1 MKIILLD
8 DHKLFGASIKLL
20 LEEHD
25 EIELCDYV
33 STIDDL
39 FKYLQIKNYDIV
51 LLDINLKSEKTGLDL
66 IKDLLEIYPDI
77 NIAILTSY
85 DLKNYRET
93 AYKLGVRD
101 FINKSIEIDELI
113 ERLARIYKGNNK
125 IVEINDKPLLTN
137 SEKIVL
143 KELVKGSNK
152 KDIANKLF
160 ISERTLYN
168 HISNIY
174 SKLGVNNA
182 IQAFNKAMELGY
194 IDPIIW
200 KNAWFDI

>member
-8 DHKLFGASIKLL
+8 DHKLFGSSIKLL
-20 LEEHD
+20 LEEQD
-25 EIELCDYV
+25 EIEFCDYV

-39 FKYLQIKNYDIV
+39 FKYLQVKNYDIV
-51 LLDINLKSEKTGLDL
+51 LLDINLKSEKTGIDL
-66 IKDLLEIYPDI
+66 IGEVLEIYPDI
-77 NIAILTSY
+77 NVVILTSY
-85 DLKNYRET
+85 DLKNYKET
-93 AYKLGVRD
+93 AYKLGVKD
-101 FINKSIEIDELI
+101 FINKSVEIDDLI
-113 ERLARIYKGNNK
+113 ERLVRVNEGENK
-125 IVEINDKPLLTN
+125 IFNINDKPLLTD

-182 IQAFNKAMELGY
+182 IEAFNKAMELGY
-194 IDPIIW
+194 IEPLM
-200 KNAWFDI
+200 

>member
-8 DHKLFGASIKLL
+8 DHKLFGSSIKLL
-20 LEEHD
+20 LEEQD
-25 EIELCDYV
+25 EIEFCDYV

-39 FKYLQIKNYDIV
+39 FKYLQIKNYDIA

-66 IKDLLEIYPDI
+66 IGEVLEIYPDI
-77 NIAILTSY
+77 NVVILTSY
-85 DLKNYRET
+85 DLKNYKET
-93 AYKLGVRD
+93 AYKLGVKD
-101 FINKSIEIDELI
+101 FINKSVEIDDLI
-113 ERLARIYKGNNK
+113 ERLVRVNEGKNK
-125 IVEINDKPLLTN
+125 IFNINDKPLLTD

-182 IQAFNKAMELGY
+182 IEAFNKAIELGY
-194 IDPIIW
+194 IDPLM
-200 KNAWFDI
+200 

>member
-8 DHKLFGASIKLL
+8 DHKLFGSSIKLL
-20 LEEHD
+20 LEEQD
-25 EIELCDYV
+25 EIEFCDYV

-39 FKYLQIKNYDIV
+39 FKYLKIKNYDIV
-51 LLDINLKSEKTGLDL
+51 LLDINLKSEKTGLEL
-66 IKDLLEIYPDI
+66 IGEVLEIYPDI
-77 NIAILTSY
+77 NVVILTSY
-85 DLKNYRET
+85 DLKNYKDT
-93 AYKLGVRD
+93 AYKLGVKD
-101 FINKSIEIDELI
+101 FINKSVDIDDLI
-113 ERLARIYKGNNK
+113 ERLVRVNEGKHK
-125 IVEINDKPLLTN
+125 IFNINDKPLLTD

-182 IQAFNKAMELGY
+182 IEAFNKAMELGY
-194 IDPIIW
+194 IDPLM
-200 KNAWFDI
+200 

>member
-8 DHKLFGASIKLL
+8 DHKLFGSSIKLL
-20 LEEHD
+20 LEEQD
-25 EIELCDYV
+25 EIEFCDYV

-39 FKYLQIKNYDIV
+39 FKYLQVKNYDIV

-66 IKDLLEIYPDI
+66 IGEVLEIYPDI
-77 NIAILTSY
+77 NVVILTSY
-85 DLKNYRET
+85 DLKNYKET
-93 AYKLGVRD
+93 AYKLGVKD
-101 FINKSIEIDELI
+101 FINKSVEIDDLI
-113 ERLARIYKGNNK
+113 ERLVRVNEGKHK
-125 IVEINDKPLLTN
+125 IFNINDKPLLTD

-182 IQAFNKAMELGY
+182 IEAFNKAMKLGY
-194 IDPIIW
+194 IDPLM
-200 KNAWFDI
+200 

>member
-8 DHKLFGASIKLL
+8 DHKLFGSSIKLL
-20 LEEHD
+20 LEEQD

-33 STIDDL
+33 STIDDF

-51 LLDINLKSEKTGLDL
+51 LLDINLKSDKTGLDL
-66 IKDLLEIYPDI
+66 IKDVLDIYPDT

-85 DLKNYRET
+85 DLKNYKET
-93 AYKLGVRD
+93 AYKLGVKD
-101 FINKSIEIDELI
+101 FINKSVEIDDMI
-113 ERLARIYKGNNK
+113 ERLIRINEGK
-125 IVEINDKPLLTN
+125 IKTVKINDKPLLTDT
-137 SEKIVL
+137 EKIVL

-182 IQAFNKAMELGY
+182 IEAFNKAMELGY
-194 IDPIIW
+194 IDPLM
-200 KNAWFDI
+200 

>member
-1 MKIILLD
+1 MKLILLD

-66 IKDLLEIYPDI
+66 IKDLLEIYSDI

-101 FINKSIEIDELI
+101 FINKSVEIDDLI
-113 ERLARIYKGNNK
+113 ERLIRIYEGNNK
-125 IVEINDKPLLTN
+125 TVDINDKPLLTD

-194 IDPIIW
+194 IDPLM
-200 KNAWFDI
+200 

>member
-8 DHKLFGASIKLL
+8 DHKLFGSSIKLL
-20 LEEHD
+20 LEEQD
-25 EIELCDYV
+25 KIEFCDYV
-33 STIDDL
+33 SSIDDL

-66 IKDLLEIYPDI
+66 IGEVLEIYPDI
-77 NIAILTSY
+77 NVVILTSY
-85 DLKNYRET
+85 DLKNYKET
-93 AYKLGVRD
+93 AYKLGVKD
-101 FINKSIEIDELI
+101 FINKSVEIDDLI
-113 ERLARIYKGNNK
+113 ERLVRVNEGENK
-125 IVEINDKPLLTN
+125 IFNINDKPLLTD

-182 IQAFNKAMELGY
+182 IEAFNKAIELGY
-194 IDPIIW
+194 IDPLM
-200 KNAWFDI
+200 

>member
-8 DHKLFGASIKLL
+8 DHKLFGSSIKLL
-20 LEEHD
+20 LEEQD
-25 EIELCDYV
+25 EIEFCDYV

-39 FKYLQIKNYDIV
+39 FKYLKIKNYDIV
-51 LLDINLKSEKTGLDL
+51 LLDINLKSEKTGLEL
-66 IKDLLEIYPDI
+66 IGEVLEIYPDI
-77 NIAILTSY
+77 NVVILTSY
-85 DLKNYRET
+85 DLKNYKDT
-93 AYKLGVRD
+93 AYKLGVKD
-101 FINKSIEIDELI
+101 FINKSVDIDDLI
-113 ERLARIYKGNNK
+113 ERLVRVNEGKHK
-125 IVEINDKPLLTN
+125 IFNINDKPLLTD

-182 IQAFNKAMELGY
+182 IEAFNKAMKLGY
-194 IDPIIW
+194 IDPLM
-200 KNAWFDI
+200 

>member
-8 DHKLFGASIKLL
+8 DHKLFGSSIKLL
-20 LEEHD
+20 LEEQD
-25 EIELCDYV
+25 KIEFCDYV
-33 STIDDL
+33 SSIDDL

-66 IKDLLEIYPDI
+66 IGEVLEIYPDI
-77 NIAILTSY
+77 NVVILTSY
-85 DLKNYRET
+85 DLKNYKET
-93 AYKLGVRD
+93 AYKLGVKD
-101 FINKSIEIDELI
+101 FINKSVEIDDLI
-113 ERLARIYKGNNK
+113 ERLVRVNEGENK
-125 IVEINDKPLLTN
+125 IFNINDKPLLTD

-182 IQAFNKAMELGY
+182 IEAFNKAMELGY
-194 IDPIIW
+194 IDPLM
-200 KNAWFDI
+200 

>member
-8 DHKLFGASIKLL
+8 DHKLFGSSIKLL
-20 LEEHD
+20 LEEQD
-25 EIELCDYV
+25 EIEFCDYV

-66 IKDLLEIYPDI
+66 IGEVLEIYPDI
-77 NIAILTSY
+77 NVVILTSY
-85 DLKNYRET
+85 DLKNYKET
-93 AYKLGVRD
+93 AYKLGVKD
-101 FINKSIEIDELI
+101 FINKSVEIDDLI
-113 ERLARIYKGNNK
+113 ERLVRVNEGKHK
-125 IVEINDKPLLTN
+125 IFNINDKPLLTD
-137 SEKIVL
+137 SEKMVL

-182 IQAFNKAMELGY
+182 IEAFNKAMELGY
-194 IDPIIW
+194 IDPLM
-200 KNAWFDI
+200 

>member
-8 DHKLFGASIKLL
+8 DHKLFGSSIKLL
-20 LEEHD
+20 LEEQD
-25 EIELCDYV
+25 EIEFCDYV

-39 FKYLQIKNYDIV
+39 FKYLKIKNYDIV

-66 IKDLLEIYPDI
+66 IGEVLEIYPDI
-77 NIAILTSY
+77 NVVILTSY
-85 DLKNYRET
+85 DLKNYKET
-93 AYKLGVRD
+93 AYKLGVKD
-101 FINKSIEIDELI
+101 FINKSVEIDDLI
-113 ERLARIYKGNNK
+113 ERLVRVNEGKNK
-125 IVEINDKPLLTN
+125 IFNINDKPLLTD

-182 IQAFNKAMELGY
+182 IEAFNKAMELGY
-194 IDPIIW
+194 IDPLM
-200 KNAWFDI
+200 

>member
-8 DHKLFGASIKLL
+8 DHKLFGSSIRLL
-20 LEEHD
+20 LEEQD
-25 EIELCDYV
+25 EIEFCDYV

-39 FKYLQIKNYDIV
+39 FKYLQIKNYDIA

-66 IKDLLEIYPDI
+66 IGEVLEIYPDI
-77 NIAILTSY
+77 NVVILTSY
-85 DLKNYRET
+85 DLKNYKET
-93 AYKLGVRD
+93 AYKLGVKD
-101 FINKSIEIDELI
+101 FINKSVEIDDLI
-113 ERLARIYKGNNK
+113 ERLVRVNEGKNK
-125 IVEINDKPLLTN
+125 IFNINDKPLLTD

-182 IQAFNKAMELGY
+182 IEAFNKAMELGY
-194 IDPIIW
+194 IEPLM
-200 KNAWFDI
+200 

>member
-8 DHKLFGASIKLL
+8 DHKLFGSSIKLL
-20 LEEHD
+20 LEEQD
-25 EIELCDYV
+25 KIEFCDYV
-33 STIDDL
+33 SSIDDL

-66 IKDLLEIYPDI
+66 IGEVLEIYPDI
-77 NIAILTSY
+77 NVVILTSY
-85 DLKNYRET
+85 DLKNYKET
-93 AYKLGVRD
+93 AYKLGVKD
-101 FINKSIEIDELI
+101 FINKSVEIDDLI
-113 ERLARIYKGNNK
+113 ERLVRVNEGK
-125 IVEINDKPLLTN
+125 IKIFNINDKPLLTD

-152 KDIANKLF
+152 RDIANKLF
-160 ISERTLYN
+160 VSERTLYN

-182 IQAFNKAMELGY
+182 IEAFNKAMELGY
-194 IDPIIW
+194 IDPLM
-200 KNAWFDI
+200 

>member
-1 MKIILLD
+1 MKLILLD

-39 FKYLQIKNYDIV
+39 FKYLQIKNYDIL

-66 IKDLLEIYPDI
+66 IKDLLEIYSDI

-101 FINKSIEIDELI
+101 FINKSVEIDDLI
-113 ERLARIYKGNNK
+113 ERLIRIYEGNNK
-125 IVEINDKPLLTN
+125 TVDINDKPLLTD

>member
-8 DHKLFGASIKLL
+8 DHKLFGSSIKLL
-20 LEEHD
+20 LEEQD
-25 EIELCDYV
+25 EIEFCDYV

-39 FKYLQIKNYDIV
+39 FKYLQIKNYDIA

-66 IKDLLEIYPDI
+66 IGEVLEIYPDI
-77 NIAILTSY
+77 NVVILTSY
-85 DLKNYRET
+85 DLKNYKET
-93 AYKLGVRD
+93 AYKLGVKD
-101 FINKSIEIDELI
+101 FINKSVEIDDLI
-113 ERLARIYKGNNK
+113 ERLVRVNEGKNK
-125 IVEINDKPLLTN
+125 IFNINDKPLLTD

-182 IQAFNKAMELGY
+182 IEAFNKAMKLGY
-194 IDPIIW
+194 IDPLM
-200 KNAWFDI
+200 

>member
-8 DHKLFGASIKLL
+8 DHKLFGSSIKLL
-20 LEEHD
+20 LEEQD
-25 EIELCDYV
+25 EIEFCDYV

-39 FKYLQIKNYDIV
+39 FKYLKIKNYDIV
-51 LLDINLKSEKTGLDL
+51 LLDINLKSEKTGLEL
-66 IKDLLEIYPDI
+66 IGEVLEIYPDI
-77 NIAILTSY
+77 NVVILTSY
-85 DLKNYRET
+85 DLKNYKET
-93 AYKLGVRD
+93 AYKLGVKD
-101 FINKSIEIDELI
+101 FINKSVEIDDLI
-113 ERLARIYKGNNK
+113 ERLVIVNEGKNK
-125 IVEINDKPLLTN
+125 IFNINDKPLLTD

-182 IQAFNKAMELGY
+182 IEAFNKAMELGY
-194 IDPIIW
+194 IDPLM
-200 KNAWFDI
+200 

>member
-8 DHKLFGASIKLL
+8 DHKLFGSSIKLL
-20 LEEHD
+20 LEEQD
-25 EIELCDYV
+25 EIEFCDYV

-39 FKYLQIKNYDIV
+39 FKYLQIKNYDIA

-66 IKDLLEIYPDI
+66 IGEVLEIYPDI
-77 NIAILTSY
+77 NVVILTSY
-85 DLKNYRET
+85 DLKNYKET
-93 AYKLGVRD
+93 AYKLGVKD
-101 FINKSIEIDELI
+101 FINKSVEIDDLI
-113 ERLARIYKGNNK
+113 ERLVRVNEGKNK
-125 IVEINDKPLLTN
+125 IFNINDKSLLTD

-182 IQAFNKAMELGY
+182 IEAFNKAMELGY
-194 IDPIIW
+194 IEPLM
-200 KNAWFDI
+200 

>member
-8 DHKLFGASIKLL
+8 DHKLFGASINLL

-25 EIELCDYV
+25 EIELCDYI

-85 DLKNYRET
+85 DLINYRET
-93 AYKLGVRD
+93 AYRLGVKD
-101 FINKSIEIDELI
+101 FINKSIEIDDLI
-113 ERLARIYKGNNK
+113 ERLVRIYKGNNK
-125 IVEINDKPLLTN
+125 IVEINYKPLLTN

-182 IQAFNKAMELGY
+182 IEAFNKAMELGY
-194 IDPIIW
+194 IDPLM
-200 KNAWFDI
+200 

>member
-8 DHKLFGASIKLL
+8 DHKLFGASLKLL

-66 IKDLLEIYPDI
+66 IKDLLEIYSDI

-101 FINKSIEIDELI
+101 FINKSVEIDDLI
-113 ERLARIYKGNNK
+113 ERLIRIYEGNNK
-125 IVEINDKPLLTN
+125 TVDINDKPLLTD

-194 IDPIIW
+194 IDPLM
-200 KNAWFDI
+200 

>member
-8 DHKLFGASIKLL
+8 DHKLFGSSIKLL
-20 LEEHD
+20 LEEQD
-25 EIELCDYV
+25 EIEFCDYV

-39 FKYLQIKNYDIV
+39 FKYLKIKNYDIV
-51 LLDINLKSEKTGLDL
+51 LLDINLKSEKTGLEL
-66 IKDLLEIYPDI
+66 IGEVLEIYPDI
-77 NIAILTSY
+77 NVVILTSY
-85 DLKNYRET
+85 DLKNYKET
-93 AYKLGVRD
+93 AYKLGVKD
-101 FINKSIEIDELI
+101 FINKSVEIDDLI
-113 ERLARIYKGNNK
+113 ERLVRVNEGENK
-125 IVEINDKPLLTN
+125 IFNINDKPLLTD

-182 IQAFNKAMELGY
+182 IEAFNKAMELGY
-194 IDPIIW
+194 IDPLM
-200 KNAWFDI
+200 

>member
-8 DHKLFGASIKLL
+8 DHKLFGSSIKLL
-20 LEEHD
+20 LEEQD
-25 EIELCDYV
+25 EIEFCDYV

-66 IKDLLEIYPDI
+66 IGEVLEIYPDI
-77 NIAILTSY
+77 NVVILTSY
-85 DLKNYRET
+85 DLKNYKET
-93 AYKLGVRD
+93 AYKLGVKD
-101 FINKSIEIDELI
+101 FINKSVEIDDLI
-113 ERLARIYKGNNK
+113 ERLVRVNEGKNK
-125 IVEINDKPLLTN
+125 IFNINDKPLLTD

-182 IQAFNKAMELGY
+182 IEAFNKAMELGY
-194 IDPIIW
+194 IDPLM
-200 KNAWFDI
+200 

>member
-8 DHKLFGASIKLL
+8 DHKLFGSSIKLL
-20 LEEHD
+20 LEEQD

-33 STIDDL
+33 STIDDF

-51 LLDINLKSEKTGLDL
+51 LLDINLKSDKTGLDL
-66 IKDLLEIYPDI
+66 IKDVLDIYPDT

-85 DLKNYRET
+85 DLKNYKET
-93 AYKLGVRD
+93 AYKLGVKD
-101 FINKSIEIDELI
+101 FINKSVEIDDLI
-113 ERLARIYKGNNK
+113 ERLIRINEGK
-125 IVEINDKPLLTN
+125 IKTVKINDKPLLTDT
-137 SEKIVL
+137 EKIVL

-182 IQAFNKAMELGY
+182 IEAFNKAMELGY

>member
-8 DHKLFGASIKLL
+8 DHKLFGSSIKLL
-20 LEEHD
+20 LEEQD

-33 STIDDL
+33 STIDDF

-51 LLDINLKSEKTGLDL
+51 LLDINLKSDKTGLDL
-66 IKDLLEIYPDI
+66 IKDVLDIYPDT

-85 DLKNYRET
+85 DLKNYKET
-93 AYKLGVRD
+93 AYKLGVKD
-101 FINKSIEIDELI
+101 FINKSVEIDDMI
-113 ERLARIYKGNNK
+113 ERLIRINEGK
-125 IVEINDKPLLTN
+125 IKTVKINDKPLLTN
-137 SEKIVL
+137 TEKIVL

-174 SKLGVNNA
+174 SKLEVNNA
-182 IQAFNKAMELGY
+182 IEAFNKAMELGY
-194 IDPIIW
+194 IDPLM
-200 KNAWFDI
+200 

>member
-8 DHKLFGASIKLL
+8 DHKLFGSSIKLL
-20 LEEHD
+20 LEEQD

-33 STIDDL
+33 STIDDF

-51 LLDINLKSEKTGLDL
+51 LLDINLKSDKTGLDL
-66 IKDLLEIYPDI
+66 IKDVLDIYPDT

-85 DLKNYRET
+85 DLKNYKET
-93 AYKLGVRD
+93 AYKLGVKD
-101 FINKSIEIDELI
+101 FINKSVEIDEMI
-113 ERLARIYKGNNK
+113 ERLIRINEGK
-125 IVEINDKPLLTN
+125 IKTVKINDKPLLTDT
-137 SEKIVL
+137 EKIVL

-174 SKLGVNNA
+174 SKLEVNNA
-182 IQAFNKAMELGY
+182 IEAFNKAIELGY
-194 IDPIIW
+194 IDPLM
-200 KNAWFDI
+200 

>member
-8 DHKLFGASIKLL
+8 DHKLFGSSIKLL
-20 LEEHD
+20 LEEQD
-25 EIELCDYV
+25 KIEFCDYV
-33 STIDDL
+33 SSIDDL

-51 LLDINLKSEKTGLDL
+51 LLDINLKSVKTGLDL
-66 IKDLLEIYPDI
+66 IGEVLEIYPDI
-77 NIAILTSY
+77 NVVILTSY
-85 DLKNYRET
+85 DLKNYKET
-93 AYKLGVRD
+93 AYKLGVKD
-101 FINKSIEIDELI
+101 FINKSVEIDDLI
-113 ERLARIYKGNNK
+113 ERLVRVNEGENK
-125 IVEINDKPLLTN
+125 IFNINDKPLLTD

-182 IQAFNKAMELGY
+182 IEAFNKAMELGY
-194 IDPIIW
+194 IDPLM
-200 KNAWFDI
+200 

>member
-8 DHKLFGASIKLL
+8 DHKLFGSSIKLL
-20 LEEHD
+20 LEEQD
-25 EIELCDYV
+25 EIEFCDYV

-39 FKYLQIKNYDIV
+39 FKYLKIKNYDIV
-51 LLDINLKSEKTGLDL
+51 LLDINLKSEKTGLEL
-66 IKDLLEIYPDI
+66 IGEVLEIYPDI
-77 NIAILTSY
+77 NVVILTSY
-85 DLKNYRET
+85 DLKNYKDT
-93 AYKLGVRD
+93 AYKLGVKD
-101 FINKSIEIDELI
+101 FINKSVDIDDLI
-113 ERLARIYKGNNK
+113 ERLVRVNEGKHK
-125 IVEINDKPLLTN
+125 IFNINDKPLLTD

-182 IQAFNKAMELGY
+182 IEAFNKAMKLGY
-194 IDPIIW
+194 IDPIM
-200 KNAWFDI
+200 

>member
-1 MKIILLD
+1 MKLILLD

-25 EIELCDYV
+25 EIEFCDYV

-39 FKYLQIKNYDIV
+39 FKYLQIKNYDIL

-66 IKDLLEIYPDI
+66 IKDLLEIYSDI

-101 FINKSIEIDELI
+101 FINKSVEIDDLI
-113 ERLARIYKGNNK
+113 ERLIRIYEGNNK
-125 IVEINDKPLLTN
+125 TVDINDKPLLTD

>member
-8 DHKLFGASIKLL
+8 DHKLFGSSIKLL
-20 LEEHD
+20 LEEQD
-25 EIELCDYV
+25 EIEFCDYV

-39 FKYLQIKNYDIV
+39 FKYLQIKNYDIA

-66 IKDLLEIYPDI
+66 IGEVLEIYPDI
-77 NIAILTSY
+77 NVVILTSY
-85 DLKNYRET
+85 DLKNYKET
-93 AYKLGVRD
+93 AYKLGVKD
-101 FINKSIEIDELI
+101 FINKSVDVEELMD
-113 ERLARIYKGNNK
+113 RLRR
-125 IVEINDKPLLTN
+125 VNDGSVKRCISDDKELLTN

-174 SKLGVNNA
+174 SKLEVNNA
-182 IQAFNKAMELGY
+182 IEAFNKAMKLGY
-194 IDPIIW
+194 IDPLM
-200 KNAWFDI
+200 

>member
-8 DHKLFGASIKLL
+8 DHKLFGSSIKLL
-20 LEEHD
+20 LEEQD
-25 EIELCDYV
+25 EIEFCDYV

-66 IKDLLEIYPDI
+66 IGEVLEIYPDI
-77 NIAILTSY
+77 NVVILTSY
-85 DLKNYRET
+85 DLKNYKET
-93 AYKLGVRD
+93 AYKLGVKD
-101 FINKSIEIDELI
+101 FINKSVEIDDLI
-113 ERLARIYKGNNK
+113 ERLVRVNEGKNK
-125 IVEINDKPLLTN
+125 IFNINDKPLLTD
-137 SEKIVL
+137 SEKMVL

-182 IQAFNKAMELGY
+182 IEAFNKAMELGY
-194 IDPIIW
+194 IDPLM
-200 KNAWFDI
+200 

>member
-8 DHKLFGASIKLL
+8 DHKLFGSSIKLL
-20 LEEHD
+20 LEEQD
-25 EIELCDYV
+25 EIEFCDYV

-39 FKYLQIKNYDIV
+39 FKYLQIKNYDIA

-66 IKDLLEIYPDI
+66 IGEVLEIYPDI
-77 NIAILTSY
+77 NVVILTSY
-85 DLKNYRET
+85 DLKNYKET
-93 AYKLGVRD
+93 AYKLGVKD
-101 FINKSIEIDELI
+101 FINKSVEIDDLI
-113 ERLARIYKGNNK
+113 ERLVRVNEGKNK
-125 IVEINDKPLLTN
+125 IFNINDKPLLTD

-182 IQAFNKAMELGY
+182 IEAFNKAMELGY
-194 IDPIIW
+194 IEPLM
-200 KNAWFDI
+200 

>member
-8 DHKLFGASIKLL
+8 DHKLFGSSIKLL
-20 LEEHD
+20 LEEQD
-25 EIELCDYV
+25 EIEFCDYV

-39 FKYLQIKNYDIV
+39 FKYLQVKNYDIV
-51 LLDINLKSEKTGLDL
+51 LLDINLKSEKTGVDL
-66 IKDLLEIYPDI
+66 IGEVLEIYPDI
-77 NIAILTSY
+77 NVVILTSY
-85 DLKNYRET
+85 DLKNYKET
-93 AYKLGVRD
+93 AYKLGVKD
-101 FINKSIEIDELI
+101 FINKSVEIDDLI
-113 ERLARIYKGNNK
+113 ERLVRVNEGKHK
-125 IVEINDKPLLTN
+125 IFNINDKPLLTD

-182 IQAFNKAMELGY
+182 IEAFNKAMKLGY
-194 IDPIIW
+194 IDPLM
-200 KNAWFDI
+200 

>member
-8 DHKLFGASIKLL
+8 DHKLFGSSIKLL
-20 LEEHD
+20 LEEQD
-25 EIELCDYV
+25 EIEFCDYV

-66 IKDLLEIYPDI
+66 IGEVLEIYPDI
-77 NIAILTSY
+77 NVVILTSY
-85 DLKNYRET
+85 DLKNYKET
-93 AYKLGVRD
+93 AYKLGVKD
-101 FINKSIEIDELI
+101 FINKSVEIDDLI
-113 ERLARIYKGNNK
+113 ERLVRVNEGKNK
-125 IVEINDKPLLTN
+125 IFNINDKPLLTD

-174 SKLGVNNA
+174 LKLGVNNA
-182 IQAFNKAMELGY
+182 IEAFNKAMELGY
-194 IDPIIW
+194 IDPLM
-200 KNAWFDI
+200 

>member
-1 MKIILLD
+1 MKIILLG

-39 FKYLQIKNYDIV
+39 FKYLQIKNYDTV

-66 IKDLLEIYPDI
+66 IKDLFEIYPDI

-85 DLKNYRET
+85 DLINYRET
-93 AYKLGVRD
+93 AYRLGVKD
-101 FINKSIEIDELI
+101 FINKSIEIDDLI
-113 ERLARIYKGNNK
+113 ERLIRIYEGNNK
-125 IVEINDKPLLTN
+125 IVEINDKPLLTD
-137 SEKIVL
+137 SEKMVL

-182 IQAFNKAMELGY
+182 IQAFNKAIELGY
-194 IDPIIW
+194 IDPLM
-200 KNAWFDI
+200 

>member
-1 MKIILLD
+1 MKLILLD
-8 DHKLFGASIKLL
+8 NHKLFGASIKLL

-25 EIELCDYV
+25 EIEFCDYV

-39 FKYLQIKNYDIV
+39 FKYLQIKNYDIL

-66 IKDLLEIYPDI
+66 IKDLLEIYSDI

-101 FINKSIEIDELI
+101 FINKSVEIDDLI
-113 ERLARIYKGNNK
+113 ERLIRIYEGNNK
-125 IVEINDKPLLTN
+125 TVDINDKPLLTD

>member
-8 DHKLFGASIKLL
+8 DHKLFGSSIKLL
-20 LEEHD
+20 LEEQD
-25 EIELCDYV
+25 EIEFCDYV

-39 FKYLQIKNYDIV
+39 FKYLKIKNYDIV
-51 LLDINLKSEKTGLDL
+51 LLDINLKSEKTGLEL
-66 IKDLLEIYPDI
+66 IGEVLEIYPDI
-77 NIAILTSY
+77 NVVILTSY
-85 DLKNYRET
+85 DLKNYKET
-93 AYKLGVRD
+93 AYKLGVKD
-101 FINKSIEIDELI
+101 FINKSVEIDDLI
-113 ERLARIYKGNNK
+113 ERIVRVNEGKNK
-125 IVEINDKPLLTN
+125 IFNINDKPLLTD

-182 IQAFNKAMELGY
+182 IEAFNKAMELGY
-194 IDPIIW
+194 IEPLM
-200 KNAWFDI
+200 

>member
-8 DHKLFGASIKLL
+8 DHKLFGSSIKLL
-20 LEEHD
+20 LEEQD
-25 EIELCDYV
+25 EIEFCDYV

-39 FKYLQIKNYDIV
+39 FKYLKIKNYDIV
-51 LLDINLKSEKTGLDL
+51 LLDINLKSEKTGLEL
-66 IKDLLEIYPDI
+66 IGEVLEIYPDI
-77 NIAILTSY
+77 NVVILTSY
-85 DLKNYRET
+85 DLKNYKDT
-93 AYKLGVRD
+93 AYKLGVKD
-101 FINKSIEIDELI
+101 FINKSVDIDDLI
-113 ERLARIYKGNNK
+113 ERLVRVNEGNHK
-125 IVEINDKPLLTN
+125 IFNINDKPLLTD

-182 IQAFNKAMELGY
+182 IEAFNKAMELGY
-194 IDPIIW
+194 IDPLM
-200 KNAWFDI
+200 

>member
-8 DHKLFGASIKLL
+8 DHKLFGSSIKLL
-20 LEEHD
+20 LEEQD

-33 STIDDL
+33 STIDDF

-51 LLDINLKSEKTGLDL
+51 LLDINLKSDKTGLDL
-66 IKDLLEIYPDI
+66 IKDVLDIYPDT

-85 DLKNYRET
+85 DLKNYKET
-93 AYKLGVRD
+93 AYKLGVKD
-101 FINKSIEIDELI
+101 FINKSVEIDEMI
-113 ERLARIYKGNNK
+113 ERLIRINEGK
-125 IVEINDKPLLTN
+125 IKTIEINDKPLLTDT
-137 SEKIVL
+137 EKIVL

-182 IQAFNKAMELGY
+182 IEAFNKAMELGY
-194 IDPIIW
+194 IDPLM
-200 KNAWFDI
+200 